1 MAADDF
7 SPVNLLPVASTSD
20 APPRDSR
27 RQNESKNGEDKS
39 ADTEKLKGDERH
51 EQSLKTGDKQP
62 ASTAVDFEHTEHELD
77 HFA

>member
-27 RQNESKNGEDKS
+27 RRNENKNGEDKGT
-39 ADTEKLKGDERH
+39 DTEKLKGEESHER
-51 EQSLKTGDKQP
+51 SSKASDKQP
-62 ASTAVDFEHTEHELD
+62 ASPAVDFERTEHELD